1 VITYASFYHSE
12 KHFSLHHL
20 TSMLLLLIVFQ
31 KTNEAAYLMEISA
44 GLVSRAMPEG
54 DGTQQ
59 TL

>member
-1 VITYASFYHSE
+1 
-12 KHFSLHHL
+12 
-20 TSMLLLLIVFQ
+20 MLLLLIVFQ

>member
-1 VITYASFYHSE
+1 MTDE
-12 KHFSLHHL
+12 
-20 TSMLLLLIVFQ
+20 LLV
-31 KTNEAAYLMEISA
+31 EAAYLMEISA